1 MNKTTFLFDFDG
13 TLADTNQ
20 TVINS
25 WHQTFKYVN
34 GVPGDEEWIISTFG
48 EPLWIS
54 MEKAFPGK
62 NIDELI
68 GVYRS
73 YQEKHFKEE
82 TKPFPGMVDVIKK
95 LKTAGKKIGIIT
107 SRLRNTTEEGLK
119 SFGVLDYIDE
129 MVCAGDTSEHKPD
142 PEPVILGLKKLR
154 SNPSEAVM
162 IGDSNF
168 DIICA
173 NRAGVTSA
181 LVDWAIAAKVPTDDE
196 NSTSGQN
203 DEELPDVLIKTPF
216 EILTLG

>member
-13 TLADTNQ
+13 TLADTNK

-34 GVPGDEEWIISTFG
+34 GTPGDEEWILGTFG

-54 MEKAFPGK
+54 MEKAFPGMD
-62 NIDELI
+62 IDELI

-82 TKPFPGMVDVIKK
+82 TKPFPGMVDVIKT
-95 LKTAGKKIGIIT
+95 LKYYGKKIGIIT
-107 SRLRNTTEEGLK
+107 SRLRHTTEEGLK
-119 SFGVLDYIDE
+119 SFGIIDCVDA
-129 MVCAGDTSEHKPD
+129 MVCAGDTTEHKPN
-142 PEPVILGLKKLR
+142 PEPAILGLKKLDA
-154 SNPSEAVM
+154 SPSEAVM
-162 IGDSNF
+162 IGDSSF

-181 LVDWAIAAKVPTDDE
+181 LVEWAIAANFSTDFANQSSNE
-196 NSTSGQN
+196 NG
-203 DEELPDVLIKTPF
+203 EEHPDILIKSPS
-216 EILTLG
+216 EILNLG